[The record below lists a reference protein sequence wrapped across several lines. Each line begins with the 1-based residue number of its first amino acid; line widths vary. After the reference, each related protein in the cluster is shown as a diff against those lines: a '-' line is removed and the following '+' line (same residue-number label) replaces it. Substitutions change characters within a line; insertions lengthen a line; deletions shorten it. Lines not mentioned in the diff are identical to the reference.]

1 MRTKMKVLAAS
12 CALAAVSM
20 GANAQPLQRLTPNV
34 TIYGIV
40 DSGVER
46 ITNAGPGRNAL
57 TRVPTLSASLPSR
70 IGFRGAEDLGGGLWA
85 QFVLETGIA
94 VDSGLINQGGRYFGR
109 QSFVG
114 LTGPWGTVSVGRQY
128 DMFFLATADSAVF
141 GPNAYGIG
149 SLDPYI
155 SAARFDNAIAYQGNF
170 GAFGVGANY
179 SLGRDVVPAGAGT
192 VCAGENANDFHACQ
206 AYSVMV
212 KYTQP
217 TWGIAAGHGVQRGAA
232 GAAAG
237 LTTSNREDARSTI
250 NGYYRTNSFK
260 VGGGLIRRDNDGS
273 LTQPRSDIWWI
284 EGSYAVTPA
293 IALEAFLGRLKFKG
307 GATNDANIYAVRGVY
322 SFSKRS
328 AVYVTAGRLNNHGLS
343 ALSVSASS
351 PGGTPVAG
359 SGQTGVLVGV
369 RTTF

>member
-1 MRTKMKVLAAS
+1 MKTKMKVLAAS

-20 GANAQPLQRLTPNV
+20 AQAQPLQRLTNNV
-34 TIYGIV
+34 TLYGIV

-57 TRVPTLSASLPSR
+57 TRVPTLTSSLPSR

-94 VDSGLINQGGRYFGR
+94 VDSGLINQGGRFFGR

-114 LTGPWGTVSVGRQY
+114 LSSTWGTVSFGRQY
-128 DMFFLATADSAVF
+128 DPFYLATLDSGVF
-141 GPNAYGIG
+141 GPNAYGLG

-155 SAARFDNAIAYQGNF
+155 PAARWDNSIAYAGQW
-170 GAFGVGANY
+170 GAFGVAANY
-179 SLGRDVVPAGAGT
+179 SLGRDVVPAGTGT

-206 AYSVMV
+206 AYGAMV
-212 KYTQP
+212 KYTMP
-217 TWGIAAGHGVQRGAA
+217 NWGAALGYGVQRGAP

-237 LTTSNREDARSTI
+237 LTASAREDSRLTL
-250 NGYYRTNSFK
+250 NGYFKADAFK
-260 VGGGLIRRDNDGS
+260 VGGGIIRRDNDGS
-273 LTQPRSDIWWI
+273 LTQPRSNLYWI
-284 EGSYAVTPA
+284 EGAYAVTPA
-293 IALEAFLGRLKFKG
+293 FSAELFFGRLDYKG
-307 GATNDANIYAVRGVY
+307 GPTNDANLYAIRGVY

-328 AVYVTAGRLNNHGLS
+328 AVYATAGRINNHGIS

-351 PGGTPVAG
+351 PGGAPVAG

>member
-1 MRTKMKVLAAS
+1 MKTTMKVLAAS
-12 CALAAVSM
+12 CALAAISM
-20 GANAQPLQRLTPNV
+20 GAQAQPLTRLTNNV
-34 TIYGIV
+34 TIYGII

-46 ITNAGPGRNAL
+46 VTNVGATRGSL
-57 TRVPTLSASLPSR
+57 TRVPSLTSSLPSR

-94 VDSGLINQGGRYFGR
+94 IDTGLINQGGRYFGR

-114 LTGPWGTVSVGRQY
+114 LSGAWGTVSVGRQY
-128 DMFFLATADSAVF
+128 DPFYLATLDTGVF
-141 GPNAYGIG
+141 GPNAYGLG

-155 SAARFDNAIAYQGNF
+155 PAARFDNSIAYNGQFGN
-170 GAFGVGANY
+170 FGVGANY
-179 SLGRDVVPAGAGT
+179 SLGRDVVPAAAGT

-206 AYSVMV
+206 GYGAMV
-212 KYTQP
+212 KYTDP
-217 TWGIAAGHGVQRGAA
+217 NWGVALGYGVQRGGA

-237 LTTSNREDARSTI
+237 LTNSNREDSRLTL
-250 NGYYRTNSFK
+250 NGYYTTNVFK
-260 VGGGLIRRDNDGS
+260 IGGGVIRRENDGS
-273 LTQPRSDIWWI
+273 LTQPRSNLYWI
-284 EGSYAVTPA
+284 EGAYAVTPA
-293 IALEAFLGRLKFKG
+293 ISAELFFGRLDFN
-307 GATNDANIYAVRGVY
+307 GAPTNDANLYAIRGVY

-328 AVYVTAGRLNNHGLS
+328 AVYATAGRINNHGIS

-359 SGQTGVLVGV
+359 SGQTGILVGV